1 MWIARTAGTAP
12 SLSRK
17 KAGHTLM
24 RACATMSS
32 VYMKISIPELCKKNI
47 LFVCLLKHRLA
58 KMLKCGPPP
67 TQQEMDASKEKLRQI
82 MGGRSPPK
90 TPEHIKK
97 QREVNA
103 QKTDEER
110 ARESEISMKEYKD
123 VCHQKIWQYL
133 CDQGLVD
140 EEYVFKYI

>member
-1 MWIARTAGTAP
+1 
-12 SLSRK
+12 
-17 KAGHTLM
+17 
-24 RACATMSS
+24 
-32 VYMKISIPELCKKNI
+32 
-47 LFVCLLKHRLA
+47 
-58 KMLKCGPPP
+58 MLKCGPPP

-110 ARESEISMKEYKD
+110 VRESEISMKEYRD
-123 VCHQKIWQYL
+123 VCHPKIWQYL

-140 EEYVFKYI
+140 QDYVFKYV